1 MMTCKITLQY
11 QPEEGK

>member
-1 MMTCKITLQY
+1 MTCKITLQY